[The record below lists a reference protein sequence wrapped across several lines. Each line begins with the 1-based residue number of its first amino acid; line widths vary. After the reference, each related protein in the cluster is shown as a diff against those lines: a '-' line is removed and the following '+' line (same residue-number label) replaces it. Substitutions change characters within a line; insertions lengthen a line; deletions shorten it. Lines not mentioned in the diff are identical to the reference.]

1 MNFQMSFGEILENE
15 IPKILEQWQ
24 IQFKNLYLKKH
35 AKHIFTHIEWNMVV
49 YEVEVKNKNKIWTWV
64 TEKQLEK
71 EYPLPTAFKKL
82 VSTEK

>member
-1 MNFQMSFGEILENE
+1 MNFQMSFGEISEEE
-15 IPKILEQWQ
+15 IPQILEQWQ

-49 YEVEVKNKNKIWTWV
+49 YEVEVKNKNKQWIWV
-64 TEKQLEK
+64 TEKQMEK

-82 VSTEK
+82 LAKEK

>member
-1 MNFQMSFGEILENE
+1 MNFQMSFGEISEEE

-24 IQFKNLYLKKH
+24 IQFKNLHIKKH

-49 YEVEVKNKNKIWTWV
+49 YEVEVKNRNKQWIWA

-82 VSTEK
+82 LIKEK